1 MILFRNSDRRFPFLW
16 ESPDQPPARWHGEGE
31 GPVQYLADTPNGAW
45 AEFLRH
51 ENIRE
56 EADLDGVQR
65 ALWCVDVPV
74 AKLVIRKPSPGTRVL
89 RGGLTSYEAC
99 RKEARRLRALG
110 VEALEAPSAAL
121 TEGGAGGWVVDGGEH
136 EAALHDRG
144 DLRPGR
150 HFAGPAIVAQ
160 DDCTTVVPP
169 GFAARI
175 DGWGNLI
182 LEPEA

>member
-56 EADLDGVQR
+56 EADLDGVRR
-65 ALWCVDVPV
+65 ALWCVDVSV

-121 TEGGAGGWVVDGGEH
+121 TEGGAGGWAVDGGEH
-136 EAALHDRG
+136 EGPPRDGKVYALFGRQPNCIGWPAVETGAAPVRV
-144 DLRPGR
+144 LRR
-150 HFAGPAIVAQ
+150 VQH
-160 DDCTTVVPP
+160 
-169 GFAARI
+169 
-175 DGWGNLI
+175 L
-182 LEPEA
+182 